1 MRISKN
7 ITLQEATFSPTAFR
21 LGIKNEPNE
30 EQLANMKLV
39 AEKCF
44 QPLREWYKK
53 PIRINSF
60 FRCKELNT
68 AVKGSKTSDH
78 MEGKAIDI
86 SAGNKHAN
94 KVLFDW
100 LKNNVEYDQ
109 LLWEYGDALGPQW
122 VHISYNKEKNRK
134 QILYIK

>member
-21 LGIKNEPNE
+21 LGIENVPNE

-100 LKNNVEYDQ
+100 CKANLKYTQLINEYD
-109 LLWEYGDALGPQW
+109 YRW
-122 VHISYNKEKNRK
+122 VHISYDKDNLKQ
-134 QILYIK
+134 QILIVK